1 MSQDPTPFEELARLK
16 TRDNI
21 LTDFWY
27 LFRNTKKWWLLLLVV
42 LLLLVGGLML
52 LSGTAVAPFIYTL
65 F

>member
-1 MSQDPTPFEELARLK
+1 MARDETQFEQLAQQG

-21 LTDFWY
+21 WTDFWA
-27 LFRNTKKWWLLLLVV
+27 LLSSTKKWWLLPLVV
-42 LLLLVGGLML
+42 ILMMLGGLML